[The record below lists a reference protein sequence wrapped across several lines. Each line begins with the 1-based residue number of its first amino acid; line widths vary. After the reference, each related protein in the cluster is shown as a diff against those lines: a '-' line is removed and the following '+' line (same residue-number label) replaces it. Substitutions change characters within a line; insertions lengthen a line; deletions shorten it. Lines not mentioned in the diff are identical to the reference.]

1 MNSIRM
7 NRIEYSFITECN
19 ENVEG
24 NLMTVA
30 RHGVGLFGQSSL
42 GLITPHVIGYKN
54 FSAYVSISLSKY
66 C

>member
-30 RHGVGLFGQSSL
+30 RHGVGLFGRSSL
-42 GLITPHVIGYKN
+42 GLITHHVIGYKI
-54 FSAYVSISLSKY
+54 FSAY
-66 C
+66 